1 MPWTTLL
8 YRSQKN
14 PQEPL
19 RRRLREIAATY
30 VRYGYRRL
38 TVLLKREGWKI
49 GAKRVYRLYDEENLK
64 VRSVERKKIARR
76 QRVPQAQASGPNQCW
91 SADFVSDKL
100 TDGRTI
106 RILTVIDQFTRE
118 CVWMEADRSMN
129 GPKVVAALTQAITER
144 GARPRSMTLDNGSE
158 FAGRAMEAW
167 AMQVGVQ
174 LCFIRPGRPVENGFI
189 ESFNGRLRDECL
201 NVEWFTSL
209 EEARRGL
216 ALWRDHYN
224 HRRPHSALD
233 DWSPAVFAGLHGI
246 QEKRFALFDAN
257 QTNGKPRQGF
267 ASPAEAALDPPRRL
281 PEDIQYQGEALL
293 RIAHSRDSLLSLWSD
308 FQARKTGSGGP

>member
-1 MPWTTLL
+1 M
-8 YRSQKN
+8 
-14 PQEPL
+14 
-19 RRRLREIAATY
+19 
-30 VRYGYRRL
+30 
-38 TVLLKREGWKI
+38 
-49 GAKRVYRLYDEENLK
+49 
-64 VRSVERKKIARR
+64 ERKKIARR
-76 QRVPQAQASGPNQCW
+76 QRVPQAQASEPNQCW

-106 RILTVIDQFTRE
+106 RIVTVIDQFTCE
-118 CVWMEADRSMN
+118 CVWLEAGRSMN

-144 GARPRSMTLDNGSE
+144 GARPRSMTLDYGSE

-167 AMQVGVQ
+167 AIQAGVQ
-174 LCFIRPGRPVENGFI
+174 LCFIRPGRPWRMASSKASTGGCGMNASTSNGSRRF
-189 ESFNGRLRDECL
+189 
-201 NVEWFTSL
+201 

-233 DWSPAVFAGLHGI
+233 DRSPAVFAGLHGI
-246 QEKRFALFDAN
+246 QEKRFALFDTN

-267 ASPAEAALDPPRRL
+267 ASPAEAALDPARRL

-293 RIAHSRDSLLSLWSD
+293 RIAHTRDSLLSRWSD
-308 FQARKTGSGGP
+308 FQAHKTGSGGP